1 MSSIIII
8 TMSLTITITRLIPTI
23 LGIMIQEEVTLL
35 VGEMME
41 EVGEMM
47 GEVEVAVVVEDVEEV
62 EEIDMMKERIEF
74 INLNSKISF

>member
-1 MSSIIII
+1 
-8 TMSLTITITRLIPTI
+8 MSLTITITRLIPTI

-47 GEVEVAVVVEDVEEV
+47 GEMEVAVVVEDV

>member
-1 MSSIIII
+1 
-8 TMSLTITITRLIPTI
+8 
-23 LGIMIQEEVTLL
+23 MIQEEVTLL

-47 GEVEVAVVVEDVEEV
+47 GEVEVAVVVEDVEE
-62 EEIDMMKERIEF
+62 IDMMKERIEF

>member
-1 MSSIIII
+1 MSSITII

-47 GEVEVAVVVEDVEEV
+47 GEVEVAVVVEDVEE
-62 EEIDMMKERIEF
+62 IDMMKERIEF

>member
-47 GEVEVAVVVEDVEEV
+47 GEVEVAVVVEDVEE
-62 EEIDMMKERIEF
+62 IDMMKERIEF

>member
-1 MSSIIII
+1 
-8 TMSLTITITRLIPTI
+8 
-23 LGIMIQEEVTLL
+23 
-35 VGEMME
+35 ME

-47 GEVEVAVVVEDVEEV
+47 GEMEVAVVVEDV